1 MSICAETPSGANGAA
16 APPLPS
22 VTGGCR
28 TMWPAWEKTEFET
41 GGVVSTG
48 FPSLFTIAKWKNCKS
63 SHRKPG
69 TADSESEARWTP
81 AAKADFGARP
91 AVCEAP
97 FLSLSGS
104 PGPAR
109 PALPSRPCTPPPRS
123 PSLLESDADS
133 ARGRRFCLW
142 TLCLWLPCLKR
153 HCRHTAPSVPPAG
166 ARGAARPSSEL
177 PPNRSHPRVSAR
189 GPGPPCAAPA
199 SVGTRPSASAV
210 ATRDTRACPA
220 GPRGPPPTSVNSHS
234 RSEMSRLQARSW
246 KGEVGGRVSVPR
258 RGRGMALGLAGPPE
272 RPVPMGSGTHGP
284 GAAVPRSEARRLSGC
299 RLRGSRWTPSACRA
313 PGSCSAG
320 PGSLGWGT
328 SAPGRQSGCLGGGS
342 GAGAF
347 AAAWSKGGVLGD
359 GARTPNVPPV
369 PSGQARSPALCVSRV
384 LCGAARW
391 AGSSQRQGK
400 GGMALPSCPS
410 TPDSVPQCSSIA
422 VFVSTAASRNPRA
435 ASHHSEGLRDSR
447 SKSSVGKGCYPAV
460 SSGASRAPAEEGH
473 WSL

>member
-16 APPLPS
+16 ASPLPS

-109 PALPSRPCTPPPRS
+109 PALPSRPCTPPPRL
-123 PSLLESDADS
+123 PSLLESDADG

-199 SVGTRPSASAV
+199 SVGTRPSASAG
-210 ATRDTRACPA
+210 APGTPGPA
-220 GPRGPPPTSVNSHS
+220 PPDPAARHPHPSTPTLVLKCLGY
-234 RSEMSRLQARSW
+234 RPAA
-246 KGEVGGRVSVPR
+246 G
-258 RGRGMALGLAGPPE
+258 RGRWEVASLSPDVVVGWLWAWRVLQSVQSPWDPGPTVPE
-272 RPVPMGSGTHGP
+272 RP
-284 GAAVPRSEARRLSGC
+284 
-299 RLRGSRWTPSACRA
+299 
-313 PGSCSAG
+313 
-320 PGSLGWGT
+320 
-328 SAPGRQSGCLGGGS
+328 
-342 GAGAF
+342 
-347 AAAWSKGGVLGD
+347 
-359 GARTPNVPPV
+359 
-369 PSGQARSPALCVSRV
+369 SRV
-384 LCGAARW
+384 L
-391 AGSSQRQGK
+391 K
-400 GGMALPSCPS
+400 P
-410 TPDSVPQCSSIA
+410 
-422 VFVSTAASRNPRA
+422 
-435 ASHHSEGLRDSR
+435 EG
-447 SKSSVGKGCYPAV
+447 
-460 SSGASRAPAEEGH
+460 
-473 WSL
+473 